1 MKKLFLIVSLLIG
14 LIGCSQENKKSMNTD
29 INSSNI
35 TEKVAEQ
42 VKRFPKEPVYQV
54 FVKNSLCVYE
64 LLVNDY
70 PIANE
75 REYGQ
80 LMTPFTINNAILKSG
95 KQKITLRLYPAPAE
109 YSRSGDVLSP
119 NVSCN
124 LEIEYVDKKDPEYK
138 YIPVTKFELP
148 TKDRMAGRDN
158 DIAVPEFEGAGKKYY
173 EITYE
178 FDAQIPYENE
188 GWSKGQDLTKL
199 DQKLLEKKVV
209 EFYNDYKDIY
219 SNNKADLLAKHEYS
233 SLVRDAIAEY
243 MEKKDVRKIWEENIF
258 KLSVKKEWL
267 PFNYKIKYYGNGK
280 IISLLQKSE
289 SDNRLI
295 GESALAFTYKKNNST
310 NGRFIGVYLYLP
322 EGKNLEDG
330 LEVIR

>member
-1 MKKLFLIVSLLIG
+1 MILFVLNSCDG
-14 LIGCSQENKKSMNTD
+14 QNNKSMNTD
-29 INSSNI
+29 INSLNI
-35 TEKVAEQ
+35 TEKIYEQ
-42 VKRFPKEPVYQV
+42 VKHYPKEPVYQV

-80 LMTPFTINNAILKSG
+80 LMTPFTINSAILKSG

-119 NVSCN
+119 NTSCT
-124 LEIEYVDKKDPEYK
+124 LEIEYVDNKDPEYK

-148 TKDRMAGRDN
+148 TKVRMAGRDN
-158 DIAVPEFEGAGKKYY
+158 DIAIPEFEGAGKKYY

-178 FDAQIPYENE
+178 FDANVPYEIK
-188 GWSKGQDLTKL
+188 GWSEGQDLSKLNQDQLTK
-199 DQKLLEKKVV
+199 KALEAYNYRKKIV
-209 EFYNDYKDIY
+209 ENRDI
-219 SNNKADLLAKHEYS
+219 N
-233 SLVRDAIAEY
+233 AIAKQLYNPIKEQMISEY
-243 MEKKDVRKIWEENIF
+243 ETKDYIKKAWDEYIEIYKNYSTFEF
-258 KLSVKKEWL
+258 KPLINYNKK
-267 PFNYKIKYYGNGK
+267 FYGNGR
-280 IISLLQKSE
+280 LLNLEQ
-289 SDNRLI
+289 SDLEINKR
-295 GESALAFTYKKNNST
+295 GKSALW
-310 NGRFIGVYLYLP
+310 GRFKDNQQRTGSEYIRILLYLP